1 MLKAWVHLD
10 AHGGGTLPEAASI
23 ETAPGASFII
33 PTYNRLEALKLC
45 LARLEAQSC
54 KDFEVIVVDDGSTDG
69 TAEWVAQYLAATPL
83 RLRVLRQANSGPAKA
98 RNAAIAVARAPL
110 AIMIGDDILCTPGFA
125 AEHMRF
131 HREHP
136 EPRFAALGLTR
147 WSEALQTVTPF
158 MRWMDASGAQFAY
171 GDLLRGVRPEWRHFY
186 TSNLSVKTELLR
198 AYPFDE
204 RFTQGWWMME
214 DMELG
219 YRLQVREKLQLTL
232 LPEALAEHVHP
243 TDFRKACRRAQGTG
257 RSLRVFDALW
267 PDRPRTQHGWMHG
280 ALKDVL
286 CRNGWLLAPLTW
298 CTERLTRVWCPN
310 PLIAFTLAFHTE
322 VARRG
327 RPG

>member
-1 MLKAWVHLD
+1 MLGAWVHLALD
-10 AHGGGTLPEAASI
+10 GGILPEAGSMV
-23 ETAPGASFII
+23 TAPGASFVI

-45 LARLEAQSC
+45 LKHLEAQTW
-54 KDFEVIVVDDGSTDG
+54 KDFEVILVDDGSTDG
-69 TAEWVAQYLAATPL
+69 TAEWVERYLAATPL
-83 RLRVLRQANSGPAKA
+83 RLRYLRLQNSGPAKA
-98 RNAAIAVARAPL
+98 RNAAIAVARAPI

-125 AEHMRF
+125 AEHAGF

-136 EPRFAALGLTR
+136 EPNAAALGLTR
-147 WSEALQTVTPF
+147 WSETLQTVTPF

-204 RFTQGWWMME
+204 RFTKGWWMME

-219 YRLQVREKLQLTL
+219 YRLQVRENLQLAL

-243 TDFRKACRRAQGTG
+243 TDFRKACRRAQGAG
-257 RSLRVFDALW
+257 LSLRVFEGLW
-267 PDRPRTQHGWMHG
+267 PELPRANHGWVHR

-286 CRNGWLLAPLTW
+286 CRNAWLLGPLTW
-298 CTERLTRVWCPN
+298 VTDRATRVWCPN

-322 VARRG
+322 VARRRG
-327 RPG
+327 WV